1 MRTHVRNVR
10 IGSRVGSLSGIA
22 AAGLVAVVAALLLTG
37 CSSDGGDGG
46 DEGKDKGSAGTSA
59 GADGSSTPDEGDAD
73 AGADAGSDSG
83 AKDGGSEGSWVAT
96 ADGNP
101 LALVIAGKQATL
113 LGENVLCSGTADAE
127 TIRLKCAKG
136 DSARTEGTVESVNG
150 TSMTVAWQGAGKDQF
165 TRTKGGKLPEGLPT
179 AGLPES

>member
-10 IGSRVGSLSGIA
+10 IGTA
-22 AAGLVAVVAALLLTG
+22 AAGLVAALVLTG

-46 DEGKDKGSAGTSA
+46 VEGKDKDKGSAGSSA
-59 GADGSSTPDEGDAD
+59 GTPDEG
-73 AGADAGSDSG
+73 GADSDADSG
-83 AKDGGSEGSWVAT
+83 ADSGAEDGSSEGSWVAT

-113 LGENVLCSGTADAE
+113 LGENVLCSGTAGAE

-136 DSARTEGTVESVNG
+136 DSDRTEGTVESVNG
-150 TSMTVAWQGAGKDQF
+150 TSMTVSWQGAGKDQF
-165 TRTKGGKLPEGLPT
+165 TRTKGGKLPDGLPT
-179 AGLPES
+179 AGIPES